1 MFSKIQM
8 LFGVVSN
15 FIIKRWFV
23 SMFIVLVVG
32 AGGYYGFVNY
42 WSNSENGATYVTE
55 KIKLTDIKSIVSGSG
70 RVLSSREVELTPD
83 VSGKVVWINKSN
95 GDFVKRGQAILS
107 IDGSDSRQDVED
119 AKISLETVKLEL
131 EEMLKPADEIDILQ
145 AENDLIL
152 AQKAQEDIESE
163 VDDFY
168 KNSSERYNFLNEF
181 YVEME
186 DIMEDFAEHFDENMY
201 DGNDFETNLA
211 RNNLEYYKILIEE
224 YNSSAGLIEDDIKKS
239 CEKSLN
245 SYIETEEIYKNV
257 YSFSESSDVI
267 KAINKTQDFI
277 EEMNVALNKYVNFI
291 KLYKNELEKNEAAP
305 KIRSNVNP
313 LDMANSHLIILNS
326 YETLLGDYEEIFSEY
341 DNQLDTLN
349 KNLTEAKLETMN
361 EEKTLQDLRDG
372 PDELTIRAKNIT
384 IKQKENNLREAREI
398 LGEHVVYA
406 PFDGILTDFDITLGE
421 QVSTSTNVAYLITTQ
436 NKAEIEFNEI
446 DFIKIEKGQKAIIT
460 FDAFEDL
467 EVIGEVSSLDVVGKV
482 TSGVVT
488 YNVEILFDAKN
499 ENIKNGMSLL
509 VDIVIEFS
517 ENTVVIPSS
526 AISTMRDKLFV
537 RVLENGKPRQV
548 PITIGVENDTHGEIL
563 SGLSK
568 GMELITKTIEGANG
582 ETELNPKNNS
592 SGLGIPGFG
601 TTAGSGR
608 FRPTGTVSNGTP
620 H

>member
-1 MFSKIQM
+1 MFSKIWM
-8 LFGVVSN
+8 FFGVVSN
-15 FIIKRWFV
+15 FIIKRQFV
-23 SMFIVLVVG
+23 SILIVLVVG
-32 AGGYYGFVNY
+32 ASGYYGFVNY
-42 WSNSENGATYVTE
+42 WTNSESGTTYVTE

-119 AKISLETVKLEL
+119 AKISLETAKLEL

-224 YNSSAGLIEDDIKKS
+224 YNNNAGLIEDDIKKS

-291 KLYKNELEKNEAAP
+291 KLYKNELEKNEATP

-313 LDMANSHLIILNS
+313 LGMANSHLVILNS
-326 YETLLGDYEEIFSEY
+326 YETLLGDYEETFSEY

-421 QVSTSTNVAYLITTQ
+421 QLSTSTKVAYLITTQ

-446 DFIKIEKGQKAIIT
+446 DFIKIKKGQKAIIT

-467 EVIGEVSSLDVVGKV
+467 EIIGEVSSLDIVGKV

-488 YNVEILFDAKN
+488 YNVEILFDAEN

-509 VDIVIEFS
+509 VDIVTEFS
-517 ENTVVIPSS
+517 ENTIVIPSS
-526 AISTMRDKLFV
+526 AILTIRDELFV
-537 RVLENGKPRQV
+537 RVLEDGKPHRV

-563 SGLSK
+563 SGLNK
-568 GMELITKTIEGANG
+568 GMELITKIIESANS